1 MTQAIAVSVPGEG
14 ERGLSNPMSRRTRG
28 LRAADKVAPPPQTSP
43 NFSEPIKPSP
53 FQGLGQQPMITGGGS
68 FSSVLPIIAHLQ

>member
-1 MTQAIAVSVPGEG
+1 MTQAIAVSVSGEG
-14 ERGLSNPMSRRTRG
+14 ERGLSNPMSQCTRG
-28 LRAADKVAPPPQTSP
+28 LRAADKVAPQTSP

-53 FQGLGQQPMITGGGS
+53 FQELGQQSMITGGWS